1 MTVDGIGEIEK
12 GESSSFFP
20 SFSQH
25 VTQHHDTMS
34 INISS
39 KSRNEKDFP
48 YITMSDRNSLA
59 INVDYQFLY
68 FYFA

>member
-12 GESSSFFP
+12 GESSSFFL

-34 INISS
+34 TNISS
-39 KSRNEKDFP
+39 NLKNEKDFS
-48 YITMSDRNSLA
+48 YTTASNRNSPP
-59 INVDYQFLY
+59 
-68 FYFA
+68 